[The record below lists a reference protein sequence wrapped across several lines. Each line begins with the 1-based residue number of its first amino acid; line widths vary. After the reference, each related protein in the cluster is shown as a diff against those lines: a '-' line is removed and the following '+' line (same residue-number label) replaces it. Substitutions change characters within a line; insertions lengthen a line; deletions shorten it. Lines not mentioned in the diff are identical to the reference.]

1 MKQKG
6 KKIIQK
12 LKRKKLNVSDIA
24 PKRDQ
29 LPLWQAESVLVGE
42 LEKNG

>member
-1 MKQKG
+1 MKRKRT
-6 KKIIQK
+6 KK
-12 LKRKKLNVSDIA
+12 KKLNVSDIA
-24 PKRDQ
+24 PKMDK